1 MLLPLHLFVDFAPSP
16 AACSNCSL
24 LLIDQVIT
32 SPHFHRD
39 SHLHLPFSYSTVRR
53 LQQPVITMPGATS
66 GRPRGRPRKVAAPA
80 ETATIGT
87 FTRVSKHAAPIG
99 KEVCD
104 KKIVQTVEISQS
116 TPATPSTRKRKAA
129 RSPEPEEAATPRAQR
144 QILNITSKSTK
155 KARHQAPEPVPRP
168 SLQEQVPSTPRRNN
182 KKRALSPEFES
193 PRTKEAGN
201 LFKRLRIQAS
211 PSATTIPRLSSP
223 LITQASTPATSV
235 VPDTEEENSDNESA
249 ATTPEP
255 EQALPQELLDI
266 VSLYTAFLKTIVVH
280 YAHNGT
286 NTPVDLR
293 QISQPVSLAW
303 GKRRIS
309 LADIRRCVGVMD
321 VESSA
326 VKSPFYLVDYGNK
339 KICIELRDEQQ
350 GRPLD
355 EESLVRVFETNLRT
369 IWTKLKDSAETDM
382 NAFILGLPKS
392 PVTSC
397 EALTKAS
404 SLLAKGQRNMQEL
417 KAGIAARKEEKEASK
432 MPAVLQ
438 STDTEGT
445 SASTKLSLIDRLRLK
460 EAQLAQLAATGP
472 TAAELERRAALQRAD
487 DVAAVVAML
496 AKASGGT
503 GMGGRVSF
511 RMVTLLQ
518 KLKDSLRLPI
528 SKEEGAACIRLL
540 AGEVAPEWLKIVV
553 IGGKENVVV
562 QMGRAPSSGE
572 VVERVKVLSA

>member
-1 MLLPLHLFVDFAPSP
+1 
-16 AACSNCSL
+16 
-24 LLIDQVIT
+24 
-32 SPHFHRD
+32 
-39 SHLHLPFSYSTVRR
+39 
-53 LQQPVITMPGATS
+53 MPGATS

-99 KEVCD
+99 KEVSD
-104 KKIVQTVEISQS
+104 KKIVQTVEIGQS

-129 RSPEPEEAATPRAQR
+129 RSPEPEESATPHAQR
-144 QILNITSKSTK
+144 QILNIPNKSAK

-168 SLQEQVPSTPRRNN
+168 SIQEQIPSTPRRNN
-182 KKRALSPEFES
+182 KKRALSPEIES

-211 PSATTIPRLSSP
+211 PSATVPRLSSP
-223 LITQASTPATSV
+223 LITQASTPATSI
-235 VPDTEEENSDNESA
+235 VPDTEEEKSDDESA

-293 QISQPVSLAW
+293 QISQPISLAW

-309 LADIRRCVGVMD
+309 LADIRRCVGIMD
-321 VESSA
+321 VESST
-326 VKSPFYLVDYGNK
+326 VRSPFYLVDYGNK
-339 KICIELRDEQQ
+339 KICIELRDGHH

-355 EESLVRVFETNLRT
+355 EGSLVRVMENNLRT
-369 IWTKLKDSAETDM
+369 IWTKLSDSAEADM
-382 NAFILGLPKS
+382 NKFVLSLPKG

-404 SLLAKGQRNMQEL
+404 SILAKGQRNMQEL
-417 KAGIAARKEEKEASK
+417 KASIAARKEEKEASK
-432 MPAVLQ
+432 KSAILQ
-438 STDTEGT
+438 STEGEGT
-445 SASTKLSLIDRLRLK
+445 PAKPQLSLVERLRLK

-487 DVAAVVAML
+487 DVAAVVGML
-496 AKASGGT
+496 AKASGGS

-528 SKEEGAACIRLL
+528 SKEEGVACIRLL

-553 IGGKENVVV
+553 IAGKENVVV
-562 QMGRAPSSGE
+562 QMGRTPSSGE
-572 VVERVKVLSA
+572 MVERVKMLSG

>member
-1 MLLPLHLFVDFAPSP
+1 
-16 AACSNCSL
+16 
-24 LLIDQVIT
+24 
-32 SPHFHRD
+32 
-39 SHLHLPFSYSTVRR
+39 
-53 LQQPVITMPGATS
+53 MPGATS

-80 ETATIGT
+80 ESATIGT

-99 KEVCD
+99 KEASEKQV
-104 KKIVQTVEISQS
+104 VQTVQISRV

-129 RSPEPEEAATPRAQR
+129 RSPEPEEVATPPTQR
-144 QILNITSKSTK
+144 QILNITNKSTK
-155 KARHQAPEPVPRP
+155 KARLHAPETTLRP
-168 SLQEQVPSTPRRNN
+168 DIQEQAPSTPRRNN
-182 KKRALSPEFES
+182 KKRGLSPEIES

-211 PSATTIPRLSSP
+211 PSAAVPRLSSP

-235 VPDTEEENSDNESA
+235 VPDSEDGNSDNGST

-255 EQALPQELLDI
+255 EQALPQELLDV
-266 VSLYTAFLKTIVVH
+266 VSLYTAFLKTIIVH

-309 LADIRRCVGVMD
+309 LADIRRCIGIMD

-339 KICIELRDEQQ
+339 KICIELRDEHY

-355 EESLVRVFETNLRT
+355 ETSLVPVFETNLRV
-369 IWTKLKDSAETDM
+369 IWARLRDAAEADI
-382 NAFILGLPKS
+382 NAFVLGLPKS
-392 PVTSC
+392 PITNC
-397 EALTKAS
+397 EALNKAS
-404 SLLAKGQRNMQEL
+404 SLLAKGQRNMQDL
-417 KAGIAARKEEKEASK
+417 KAGIAARKEEKEATR
-432 MPAVLQ
+432 MPAILQ
-438 STDTEGT
+438 STEGEST
-445 SASTKLSLIDRLRLK
+445 STPQLSLIDRLRLK
-460 EAQLAQLAATGP
+460 ETHLAQLAATGP
-472 TAAELERRAALQRAD
+472 TPADLERRAALQRAD
-487 DVAAVVAML
+487 DVAAVVGML
-496 AKASGGT
+496 AKASGSAGMLAKASGSA

-553 IGGKENVVV
+553 IAGKENVVV
-562 QMGRAPSSGE
+562 QMGRTPSSA
-572 VVERVKVLSA
+572 VVLERVKMLSG

>member
-1 MLLPLHLFVDFAPSP
+1 
-16 AACSNCSL
+16 
-24 LLIDQVIT
+24 
-32 SPHFHRD
+32 
-39 SHLHLPFSYSTVRR
+39 
-53 LQQPVITMPGATS
+53 MPGATS

-80 ETATIGT
+80 PADSALIGT
-87 FTRVSKHAAPIG
+87 FTRVSKLTAPIG
-99 KEVCD
+99 KELGD
-104 KKIVQTVEISQS
+104 KKVIKTVDISQS
-116 TPATPSTRKRKAA
+116 TPATPSTRKRRAA
-129 RSPEPEEAATPRAQR
+129 RSPEPEEAATPVAQR
-144 QILNITSKSTK
+144 QILNTTSRSAK
-155 KARHQAPEPVPRP
+155 KARHQEPEHISRP
-168 SLQEQVPSTPRRNN
+168 SIPEQVPSTPRRNN
-182 KKRALSPEFES
+182 KKRALSPEIES

-211 PSATTIPRLSSP
+211 PSRTIPRLSSP

-235 VPDTEEENSDNESA
+235 IPDTEDENSDDATA

-321 VESSA
+321 VESSN

-339 KICIELRDEQQ
+339 KICVELRDEHHGQ
-350 GRPLD
+350 PLD
-355 EESLVRVFETNLRT
+355 EGSLVRAFEHNLWMM
-369 IWTKLKDSAETDM
+369 WTKPRDSANADL
-382 NAFILGLPKS
+382 NAFVLGLPKA

-432 MPAVLQ
+432 MPTVLQ
-438 STDTEGT
+438 SAEGEGT
-445 SASTKLSLIDRLRLK
+445 SGTQLSLIDRLRLK
-460 EAQLAQLAATGP
+460 ESHLAKLAATGP
-472 TAAELERRAALQRAD
+472 SAAELERRAALQRAD

-553 IGGKENVVV
+553 IAGKENVVI

-572 VVERVKVLSA
+572 VVGRVKKLSN

>member
-1 MLLPLHLFVDFAPSP
+1 
-16 AACSNCSL
+16 
-24 LLIDQVIT
+24 
-32 SPHFHRD
+32 
-39 SHLHLPFSYSTVRR
+39 
-53 LQQPVITMPGATS
+53 MPGATS

-104 KKIVQTVEISQS
+104 KKIVQTVEINQN

-129 RSPEPEEAATPRAQR
+129 RSPEPEETATPHAQR
-144 QILNITSKSTK
+144 QILNITKSAK
-155 KARHQAPEPVPRP
+155 KARHQAPEPAPR
-168 SLQEQVPSTPRRNN
+168 SSTQEQVPSTPRRNN
-182 KKRALSPEFES
+182 KKRALSPEIES

-211 PSATTIPRLSSP
+211 PSATVPRLSSP

-235 VPDTEEENSDNESA
+235 VPDTEEEKSDDESA

-309 LADIRRCVGVMD
+309 LADIRRCVGIMD
-321 VESSA
+321 VESST
-326 VKSPFYLVDYGNK
+326 VRSPFYLVDYGNK
-339 KICIELRDEQQ
+339 KICIELRDGHH

-355 EESLVRVFETNLRT
+355 EGSLVRVFENNLRT
-369 IWTKLKDSAETDM
+369 IWTKLRDSAEADM
-382 NAFILGLPKS
+382 TKFVLGLPKS

-432 MPAVLQ
+432 TPAVLQ
-438 STDTEGT
+438 STE
-445 SASTKLSLIDRLRLK
+445 APAKPQLSLIDRLRLK

-553 IGGKENVVV
+553 IAGKENVVV

-572 VVERVKVLSA
+572 VVERVKMLSG

>member
-1 MLLPLHLFVDFAPSP
+1 
-16 AACSNCSL
+16 
-24 LLIDQVIT
+24 
-32 SPHFHRD
+32 
-39 SHLHLPFSYSTVRR
+39 
-53 LQQPVITMPGATS
+53 MPGATS
-66 GRPRGRPRKVAAPA
+66 GRPRGRPRKAAAPA

-87 FTRVSKHAAPIG
+87 FTRVSKHAAPVG
-99 KEVCD
+99 KEVSD
-104 KKIVQTVEISQS
+104 KKIVQTVEASQR

-129 RSPEPEEAATPRAQR
+129 RSPEPEEAATPHAQR
-144 QILNITSKSTK
+144 QILNTTNKSAK
-155 KARHQAPEPVPRP
+155 KARLQAAEPATRP
-168 SLQEQVPSTPRRNN
+168 STQEDTPSTPRCNN
-182 KKRALSPEFES
+182 KKRALSPEIES

-211 PSATTIPRLSSP
+211 PSATAPRLSSP

-235 VPDTEEENSDNESA
+235 VPDTEDENNDDESA

-255 EQALPQELLDI
+255 EQALPQELLDL
-266 VSLYTAFLKTIVVH
+266 VSLYAAFLKTIVVH

-309 LADIRRCVGVMD
+309 LADIRRCIGIMD
-321 VESSA
+321 VESST
-326 VKSPFYLVDYGNK
+326 VSSPFYLVDYGNK
-339 KICIELRDEQQ
+339 KICIELRDGHH

-355 EESLVRVFETNLRT
+355 EGSLVRAFENNLRT
-369 IWTKLKDSAETDM
+369 IWTKPMDAAEADM
-382 NAFILGLPKS
+382 NAFVLGLPKC
-392 PVTSC
+392 PITSC

-432 MPAVLQ
+432 MPVVLQ
-438 STDTEGT
+438 STEGEGA
-445 SASTKLSLIDRLRLK
+445 SATPQLSLIDRLRLK
-460 EAQLAQLAATGP
+460 ESHLAQLAATGP

-553 IGGKENVVV
+553 IAGKENVVV
-562 QMGRAPSSGE
+562 QMGRTPSSAA
-572 VVERVKVLSA
+572 VVERVKMLSS

>member
-1 MLLPLHLFVDFAPSP
+1 
-16 AACSNCSL
+16 
-24 LLIDQVIT
+24 
-32 SPHFHRD
+32 
-39 SHLHLPFSYSTVRR
+39 
-53 LQQPVITMPGATS
+53 MPGATS

-80 ETATIGT
+80 ESATIST

-99 KEVCD
+99 KELSN
-104 KKIVQTVEISQS
+104 KKVIQTVEISQC
-116 TPATPSTRKRKAA
+116 TPDTPSTRKRKAA
-129 RSPEPEEAATPRAQR
+129 RSPEPEEVATPPTQR
-144 QILNITSKSTK
+144 QIPNITNKSAK
-155 KARHQAPEPVPRP
+155 KARLQAPEPIPR
-168 SLQEQVPSTPRRNN
+168 SSIQEQTPSTPRRNN
-182 KKRALSPEFES
+182 KKRALSPEIES

-211 PSATTIPRLSSP
+211 PSVTAPRLSSP

-235 VPDTEEENSDNESA
+235 VPDSEDGISDDGST

-309 LADIRRCVGVMD
+309 LADIRRCIGIVD
-321 VESSA
+321 FESST
-326 VKSPFYLVDYGNK
+326 VKPPFYLVDYGNK
-339 KICIELRDEQQ
+339 KICIELRDEHR
-350 GRPLD
+350 GKPLD
-355 EESLVRVFETNLRT
+355 EKSLVPLFETNLRI
-369 IWTKLKDSAETDM
+369 IWTRLRDSAETDI
-382 NAFILGLPKS
+382 NAFVLGLPKS
-392 PVTSC
+392 PITTC

-404 SLLAKGQRNMQEL
+404 SVLAKGQRNMQEL
-417 KAGIAARKEEKEASK
+417 KAGIAARKEEKEATR

-438 STDTEGT
+438 STECEGT
-445 SASTKLSLIDRLRLK
+445 SAAPKLSLIDRLRLK
-460 EAQLAQLAATGP
+460 ETHLAQLAATGP
-472 TAAELERRAALQRAD
+472 SPAELERRAALQRAD
-487 DVAAVVAML
+487 DVAAVVGML
-496 AKASGGT
+496 AKASGST

-553 IGGKENVVV
+553 IAGKENVVV
-562 QMGRAPSSGE
+562 QMGRTPSSAA
-572 VVERVKVLSA
+572 VVERVKMLSI

>member
-1 MLLPLHLFVDFAPSP
+1 
-16 AACSNCSL
+16 
-24 LLIDQVIT
+24 
-32 SPHFHRD
+32 
-39 SHLHLPFSYSTVRR
+39 
-53 LQQPVITMPGATS
+53 MPGATS
-66 GRPRGRPRKVAAPA
+66 GRPRGRPRK
-80 ETATIGT
+80 
-87 FTRVSKHAAPIG
+87 
-99 KEVCD
+99 EVYD
-104 KKIVQTVEISQS
+104 RKVVQTVEISQC
-116 TPATPSTRKRKAA
+116 TPATSSTRKRKAA

-144 QILNITSKSTK
+144 QILSIANKSIK
-155 KARHQAPEPVPRP
+155 KARLQAPEPTPRP
-168 SLQEQVPSTPRRNN
+168 SIQEQIPSTPRRNN
-182 KKRALSPEFES
+182 KKRALSPEIES

-211 PSATTIPRLSSP
+211 PSATVPRLSSP
-223 LITQASTPATSV
+223 LTTQASTPATSV
-235 VPDTEEENSDNESA
+235 IPDTEDETSNDEST

-266 VSLYTAFLKTIVVH
+266 VCLYTAFLKTIVVH

-321 VESSA
+321 VESST
-326 VKSPFYLVDYGNK
+326 VRSPFYLVDYGNK
-339 KICIELRDEQQ
+339 KICIELRDGQH
-350 GRPLD
+350 GWPLD
-355 EESLVRVFETNLRT
+355 EASLVRVFEINLRM
-369 IWTKLKDSAETDM
+369 IWTRLSDSAGADM

-404 SLLAKGQRNMQEL
+404 SVLAKGQRNMQEL

-432 MPAVLQ
+432 TPAILR
-438 STDTEGT
+438 STEGEGM
-445 SASTKLSLIDRLRLK
+445 STTPQLSLIDRLRLK
-460 EAQLAQLAATGP
+460 ESQLAQLAAMGP

-487 DVAAVVAML
+487 DVAAVIAML
-496 AKASGGT
+496 AKASGGTGT

-511 RMVTLLQ
+511 RMAMLLQ

-553 IGGKENVVV
+553 IAGKENVVV
-562 QMGRAPSSGE
+562 QMGRTPSSGE
-572 VVERVKVLSA
+572 VVERVKTLSG

>member
-1 MLLPLHLFVDFAPSP
+1 
-16 AACSNCSL
+16 
-24 LLIDQVIT
+24 
-32 SPHFHRD
+32 
-39 SHLHLPFSYSTVRR
+39 
-53 LQQPVITMPGATS
+53 MPGATS
-66 GRPRGRPRKVAAPA
+66 GKPRGRPRRTVAPA
-80 ETATIGT
+80 PSDSASIGT
-87 FTRVSKHAAPIG
+87 FTRVSKLTAPIG
-99 KEVCD
+99 KQLGD
-104 KKIVQTVEISQS
+104 KKIIKTVEISQQS
-116 TPATPSTRKRKAA
+116 TPPTPSTRKRKAA
-129 RSPEPEEAATPRAQR
+129 RSPEPEEGATPIAQR
-144 QILNITSKSTK
+144 QIPNTTSKSAK
-155 KARHQAPEPVPRP
+155 KARHQEPEHIPRP
-168 SLQEQVPSTPRRNN
+168 IIQEQVPSTPRRNN
-182 KKRALSPEFES
+182 KKRALSPEIES

-211 PSATTIPRLSSP
+211 PSKTVPRLSSP
-223 LITQASTPATSV
+223 LITQASTPPTSAI
-235 VPDTEEENSDNESA
+235 PDTEDEDSDDATA

-293 QISQPVSLAW
+293 QISHPVSLAW

-321 VESSA
+321 IESSP

-339 KICIELRDEQQ
+339 KICVELRDEHHGQ
-350 GRPLD
+350 PLD
-355 EESLVRVFETNLRT
+355 EGSLLRAFEHNLRT
-369 IWTKLKDSAETDM
+369 MWTKTRDLA
-382 NAFILGLPKS
+382 NADLNASVPGLPKA

-438 STDTEGT
+438 SAEGDGT
-445 SASTKLSLIDRLRLK
+445 SGTTQLSLIDRLRLK
-460 EAQLAQLAATGP
+460 ETHLAKLAATGP
-472 TAAELERRAALQRAD
+472 SAAELERRAALQRAA

-553 IGGKENVVV
+553 IAGKENVVV
-562 QMGRAPSSGE
+562 QTGRAPSSAE
-572 VVERVKVLSA
+572 MVERVKKLSN

>member
-1 MLLPLHLFVDFAPSP
+1 
-16 AACSNCSL
+16 
-24 LLIDQVIT
+24 
-32 SPHFHRD
+32 
-39 SHLHLPFSYSTVRR
+39 
-53 LQQPVITMPGATS
+53 MPGATS
-66 GRPRGRPRKVAAPA
+66 GRPRGRPRKAAAPTD
-80 ETATIGT
+80 TATIGT
-87 FTRVSKHAAPIG
+87 FTRVSKLAAPIG
-99 KEVCD
+99 KELSD
-104 KKIVQTVEISQS
+104 KKIAPTVDISQD

-144 QILNITSKSTK
+144 QILNITSKSAK
-155 KARHQAPEPVPRP
+155 KARHQAPEPTPQP
-168 SLQEQVPSTPRRNN
+168 SIQEQIPSTPRRNN
-182 KKRALSPEFES
+182 KKRALSPEIES

-211 PSATTIPRLSSP
+211 PSVTIPRLSSP
-223 LITQASTPATSV
+223 LVTQASTPATSV
-235 VPDTEEENSDNESA
+235 VPDTEEENSDDESA

-266 VSLYTAFLKTIVVH
+266 VSLYAAFLKTIVVH

-309 LADIRRCVGVMD
+309 LADIRRCVGIMD
-321 VESSA
+321 VESST
-326 VKSPFYLVDYGNK
+326 VRSPFYLVDYGNK
-339 KICIELRDEQQ
+339 KICIELRDGQH

-355 EESLVRVFETNLRT
+355 EGSLVRVFEANLRA
-369 IWTKLKDSAETDM
+369 IWTKLGDTAGVDMSA
-382 NAFILGLPKS
+382 FVLGLPKS
-392 PVTSC
+392 TVTSC

-432 MPAVLQ
+432 TPAILQ
-438 STDTEGT
+438 STETDGT
-445 SASTKLSLIDRLRLK
+445 SAAPKLSLIDRLRLK
-460 EAQLAQLAATGP
+460 ESHLAQLAATGP

-553 IGGKENVVV
+553 IAGKENVVV

-572 VVERVKVLSA
+572 VVERVKMLSG